1 MQKKACDS
9 WKILRREHRDV
20 FWSFMR
26 LAWSNEKETKF
37 DLTTSIVG
45 SSIGTGIFGLSNDLA
60 KAAAPGPALIAWL
73 IVGTGTFCLVAS
85 LNNLGQKQSESGI
98 FGYAGKCFGPMGEF
112 MSGWTYWISGWMG
125 NFLKSVSSIFI
136 LWFLSF
142 LVNRGIKSASFIN
155 AIVTCAKVIPLILFI
170 VVMAVSFKAGILT
183 ADFWGKVNGRTIS
196 GTYQSTSV
204 FKQISSSLM
213 VMVWAFYGLEGGFSF
228 CRTGPN

>member
-1 MQKKACDS
+1 MLRANGRIHVRMDLLDIGMDGQRCLCDDS
-9 WKILRREHRDV
+9 GAIGFFMPELR
-20 FWSFMR
+20 
-26 LAWSNEKETKF
+26 
-37 DLTTSIVG
+37 G
-45 SSIGTGIFGLSNDLA
+45 
-60 KAAAPGPALIAWL
+60 
-73 IVGTGTFCLVAS
+73 
-85 LNNLGQKQSESGI
+85 
-98 FGYAGKCFGPMGEF
+98 
-112 MSGWTYWISGWMG
+112 MG

-155 AIVTCAKVIPLILFI
+155 AIVTCAKVIPLTLFI

-183 ADFWGKVNGRTIS
+183 ADLWGKVNGRTIS

>member
-1 MQKKACDS
+1 M
-9 WKILRREHRDV
+9 
-20 FWSFMR
+20 
-26 LAWSNEKETKF
+26 
-37 DLTTSIVG
+37 TTSIVG

>member
-9 WKILRREHRDV
+9 WKILRKEHRDV